1 MRPWRSG
8 PRDSMFKIAP
18 RLDPGGPSV
27 RFHFEGRELR
37 APEGMNLAAALLS
50 HGELTF
56 RQSPVSGAARGPF
69 CLMGA
74 CFECLVVIDG
84 KPGRQAC
91 MIEVTE
97 NMEVHRQ
104 PRPEAELES
113 ES

>member
-1 MRPWRSG
+1 
-8 PRDSMFKIAP
+8 MFKIAP

-27 RFHFEGRELR
+27 RFRFEGRELR

-50 HGELTF
+50 NGELAF
-56 RQSPVSGAARGPF
+56 RESPVSGTPRGPF

-91 MIEVTE
+91 MAEVAE
-97 NMEVHRQ
+97 NMEVRRQ
-104 PRPEAELES
+104 RRPGDEPES